1 MASWVLECP
10 NCQSVF
16 AHSKIDDNF
25 ANYFLPLKPEFPD
38 AGRPLDCPNCGH
50 TATYQQS
57 DLKYQA

>member
-1 MASWVLECP
+1 MANWVLECP
-10 NCQSVF
+10 NCKSIF
-16 AHSKIDDNF
+16 AHSTIDDNF

-50 TATYQQS
+50 TVTYQQS